1 MKILWTVNNFMP
13 EIANKFGIKTYHA
26 ISWVDALSKKLSIRN
41 DVSLSIVCVRKV
53 NSIVKKEI
61 NNVTYYIIPASIK
74 KDWWQDV
81 LADFQPDIIH
91 AYGTEYQHNYLLLR
105 NHQDYPILV
114 SLQGILS
121 EYSKHFYAGL
131 DISTMIRYTRLIDL
145 FKPMGFFSG
154 KRNFEKRGKTERE
167 MLLLAKYAE
176 GRSTWDRVA
185 VKKINP
191 NIEYF
196 FCPRMIRQAFFEKEW
211 NLENVERY
219 SIFVHQGN
227 FPIKGLHYVLEA
239 LFLIK
244 KSIPNVHLYIGG
256 YDYFNTK
263 TIKEKL
269 KTTGYI
275 HYLKDLIKEY
285 DLYNNITITGF
296 LDADTLA
303 ERLSKTHV
311 AVISSSIENA
321 PNSLAESMIVGV
333 PVCASFVGGNMDM
346 LEHGKQGFLYCY
358 NEPNML
364 AEYILQIFS
373 SPELSN
379 SFHKN
384 AMEISRKRHDPIV
397 IEKNI
402 MDIYSKI
409 ILKHKKKI

>member
-1 MKILWTVNNFMP
+1 MT
-13 EIANKFGIKTYHA
+13 
-26 ISWVDALSKKLSIRN
+26 DAAPQ
-41 DVSLSIVCVRKV
+41 
-53 NSIVKKEI
+53 
-61 NNVTYYIIPASIK
+61 PARQSRAALP
-74 KDWWQDV
+74 Q
-81 LADFQPDIIH
+81 
-91 AYGTEYQHNYLLLR
+91 GTH
-105 NHQDYPILV
+105 
-114 SLQGILS
+114 
-121 EYSKHFYAGL
+121 
-131 DISTMIRYTRLIDL
+131 
-145 FKPMGFFSG
+145 
-154 KRNFEKRGKTERE
+154 
-167 MLLLAKYAE
+167 
-176 GRSTWDRVA
+176 
-185 VKKINP
+185 
-191 NIEYF
+191 
-196 FCPRMIRQAFFEKEW
+196 
-211 NLENVERY
+211 
-219 SIFVHQGN
+219 
-227 FPIKGLHYVLEA
+227 
-239 LFLIK
+239 
-244 KSIPNVHLYIGG
+244 
-256 YDYFNTK
+256 DYFNTK

-409 ILKHKKKI
+409 ILKHKKKEIG